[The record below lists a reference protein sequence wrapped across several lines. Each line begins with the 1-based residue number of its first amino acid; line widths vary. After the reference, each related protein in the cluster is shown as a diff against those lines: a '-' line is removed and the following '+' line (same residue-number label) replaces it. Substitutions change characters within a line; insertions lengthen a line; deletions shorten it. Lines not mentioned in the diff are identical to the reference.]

1 MSNGPTVGDVRILQG
16 HAVSP
21 IMLPLIPKFQR
32 RMQAPMQGLFGQTP
46 IVTRKYGG
54 NSLWDGTPLAASSAS
69 VGAVYE
75 IDEVFSGWDNVG
87 FEWNFPKNRLEAYL
101 TKSGQTY
108 RILIPASKIREIFEG
123 TSKALGLRKSCLCGM
138 KKPHLKEILQT
149 TANWLEATQSP
160 SVGGMF
166 GGNTYLESR
175 MASHASK
182 VRSELSQLTPEE
194 KKKRLEKSR
203 QESAWKRK
211 CRGFNVECFI
221 RDVGKEIDTAVSNVG
236 EGVSSF
242 FKDPGQWIQHAA
254 RDIGKFVDEVGMVAL
269 DVVSH
274 PIFTGIAGALSFI
287 PPLNAVGGA
296 ALAASAAA
304 NAVKPALS
312 VVGAVA
318 DAVSGDI
325 GALTSIPGV
334 PKIVKSIIPDAV
346 VSTAGQLEKVVGKA
360 ASTVQ
365 NFKDG
370 TANLPP
376 AAQGLMVAALQSQ
389 PAPKTPKIQIAAQQ
403 TPRGVQAS
411 VYVPSAQGSGL
422 VVIDAIRKLPP
433 AIIPLWNKAT
443 GSMKESDRKLFAAGL
458 REPLAGR
465 TAFEAIYKAGRGS
478 NLGLGVAAIRSLGP
492 VNARRVSAALMKI
505 RG

>member
-1 MSNGPTVGDVRILQG
+1 MGATFDSGATVSVSLERMREQTRQGALNLRAKVAKMSPAER
-16 HAVSP
+16 
-21 IMLPLIPKFQR
+21 
-32 RMQAPMQGLFGQTP
+32 
-46 IVTRKYGG
+46 
-54 NSLWDGTPLAASSAS
+54 AA
-69 VGAVYE
+69 YDKRQQE
-75 IDEVFSGWDNVG
+75 R
-87 FEWNFPKNRLEAYL
+87 EWAK
-101 TKSGQTY
+101 
-108 RILIPASKIREIFEG
+108 
-123 TSKALGLRKSCLCGM
+123 
-138 KKPHLKEILQT
+138 
-149 TANWLEATQSP
+149 
-160 SVGGMF
+160 
-166 GGNTYLESR
+166 
-175 MASHASK
+175 
-182 VRSELSQLTPEE
+182 
-194 KKKRLEKSR
+194 
-203 QESAWKRK
+203 K
-211 CRGFNVECFI
+211 CRGFNLECFV
-221 RDVGKEIDTAVSNVG
+221 RDVGKEIDTAVKNVG

-334 PKIVKSIIPDAV
+334 PKIVKSIIPEAV

-370 TANLPP
+370 TVNLPP
-376 AAQGLMVAALQSQ
+376 AAQGLMVAALKSQ
-389 PAPKTPKIQIAAQQ
+389 PAPKTPRIQIAAQQ

-411 VYVPSAQGSGL
+411 VYVPSSQGGIL
-422 VVIDAIRKLPP
+422 VIDAVKKLPP
-433 AIIPLWNKAT
+433 HIIPLWNRAMGKL
-443 GSMKESDRKLFAAGL
+443 KPEDRQLFGHGL
-458 REPLAGR
+458 REPLGSR
-465 TAFEAIYKAGRGS
+465 TIWEAIYKAGRGS
-478 NLGLGVAAIRSLGP
+478 SLGLAIPAIRAIGSN
-492 VNARRVSAALMKI
+492 NARSLAAALMKA
-505 RG
+505 RA